1 MCSENQSPDVKGA
14 NAPRD
19 EVVARRS
26 KGLEALK
33 GKVAVITGGSSGIGL
48 ATAKR
53 FVAEGAFVFIT
64 GRRQA
69 ELDKAAKEIGRNVV
83 AVKCDVSRLEDLD
96 HLYKEVAA
104 RKSTID
110 IVFVNAGMVESVET
124 PAATPEHFDIT
135 FNTNAR
141 GAYFT
146 VQKALP
152 LLNDGASIILTGSGV
167 WRKGNPVYGTYAA
180 TKAAL
185 RSYVRTWTAEFAR
198 RGIRANVISPGP
210 IVTPMFD
217 AQFSTNALK
226 EQFKANIPLHRLGLP
241 EEIASA
247 ALFLASKESSYISGI
262 DLPVDGGLVSV

>member
-1 MCSENQSPDVKGA
+1 MP
-14 NAPRD
+14 
-19 EVVARRS
+19 
-26 KGLEALK
+26 ALQ

-69 ELDKAAKEIGRNVV
+69 ELDRAAKEIGKNVL
-83 AVKCDVSRLEDLD
+83 AVNCDVSKLDDLD
-96 HLYKEVAA
+96 RLYKEVAT
-104 RKSTID
+104 RKVNID
-110 IVFVNAGMVESVET
+110 VLFANAGMVETVET
-124 PAATPEHFDIT
+124 SAATPEHFDRT

-141 GAYFT
+141 GAFFT

-152 LLNDGASIILTGSGV
+152 LLNDGASIILTSSAA
-167 WRKGNPVYGTYAA
+167 WQKGMPIYATSA
-180 TKAAL
+180 ASKAAL
-185 RSYVRTWTAEFAR
+185 RSYVRTWTAEFAG

-210 IVTPMFD
+210 IETPILD
-217 AQFSTNALK
+217 GQFSTK
-226 EQFKANIPLHRLGLP
+226 EAADATRELFKANVTLHRLGLP

-247 ALFLASKESSYISGI
+247 ALFLASKESSYVTGI

>member
-1 MCSENQSPDVKGA
+1 MP
-14 NAPRD
+14 
-19 EVVARRS
+19 
-26 KGLEALK
+26 ALQ

-48 ATAKR
+48 ATARR

-69 ELDKAAKEIGRNVV
+69 ELDKAAKEIGNNVV
-83 AVKCDVSRLEDLD
+83 AVRCDVSKLEDLD
-96 HLYKEVAA
+96 RLYREIAV
-104 RKSTID
+104 RKGKID
-110 IVFVNAGMVESVET
+110 IVFANAGTVETVET
-124 PAATPEHFDIT
+124 PAVTPEHFDRT

-167 WRKGNPVYGTYAA
+167 WQKGMPIYSTYAA
-180 TKAAL
+180 TKAAV
-185 RSYVRTWTAEFAR
+185 RSYVRTWAVEFAP

-210 IVTPMFD
+210 IETPIFYS
-217 AQFSTNALK
+217 QFSTNEAAQALK
-226 EQFKANIPLHRLGLP
+226 DQFKMNIPLARMGRP
-241 EEIASA
+241 DEIASA
-247 ALFLASKESSYISGI
+247 ALFLASNESGYITGI

>member
-1 MCSENQSPDVKGA
+1 MP
-14 NAPRD
+14 
-19 EVVARRS
+19 
-26 KGLEALK
+26 ALQ

-69 ELDKAAKEIGRNVV
+69 ELDRAAKEIGKNVV
-83 AVKCDVSRLEDLD
+83 AVNCDVSKLEDLD
-96 HLYKEVAA
+96 HLYKEVAG
-104 RKSTID
+104 RKGKID
-110 IVFVNAGMVESVET
+110 IVFANAGTVETVET
-124 PAATPEHFDIT
+124 PAVTPEHFDRT

-152 LLNDGASIILTGSGV
+152 LLNEGASIILTGSGV
-167 WRKGNPVYGTYAA
+167 WQKGMPIYSTYAA
-180 TKAAL
+180 TKAAV
-185 RSYVRTWTAEFAR
+185 RSYVRTWAVEFAP

-210 IVTPMFD
+210 IETPIFYGQFATNEA
-217 AQFSTNALK
+217 AQALK
-226 EQFKANIPLHRLGLP
+226 DQFKSNIPLARMGRP
-241 EEIASA
+241 DEIASA
-247 ALFLASKESSYISGI
+247 ALFLASNESSYITGI